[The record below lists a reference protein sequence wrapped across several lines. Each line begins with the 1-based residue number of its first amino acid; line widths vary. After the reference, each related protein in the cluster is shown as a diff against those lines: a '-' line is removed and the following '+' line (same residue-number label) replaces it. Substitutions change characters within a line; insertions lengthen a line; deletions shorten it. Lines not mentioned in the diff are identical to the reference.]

1 MTNDPPTRRRIQAAS
16 TLLVAAA
23 TVYSVMVGLFGSA
36 RVTVG
41 SDEPP
46 TESFYLNPAGLIVVL
61 ASIVSLVAVRRRD
74 TRTLWVAA
82 GGVLVVSA
90 LFLFSIGAALL
101 PVGAVLAV
109 AAALLTL
116 SSTGS
121 RTNVGDDQPMG

>member
-1 MTNDPPTRRRIQAAS
+1 MTNDPPTRRWIQAVS

-61 ASIVSLVAVRRRD
+61 ASIVSLVAARRRD